1 MTAGDGIQEVLIVS
15 SLRVR
20 PCALVVLD
28 AEPGG

>member
-1 MTAGDGIQEVLIVS
+1 MTAGDGLQEILIVS
-15 SLRVR
+15 PLRVR